1 MRIVTTYN
9 PAHWGLYVERNIESW
24 ARHIPAEIV
33 VYQEE
38 DRPIDNL
45 KVVRRK
51 LIDIPGLAK
60 FQASIRDFKP
70 AHGKFGAAYDYN
82 FDAWKFSR
90 KVYAQCDAA
99 TEDTDILIW
108 LDSDVFVERDIPA
121 ELWRE
126 LLEGQALATYQRPWY
141 HSETGIVIWN
151 NRHPQTRTFFNA
163 YRGIYDDGMIFRFST
178 GWHDCW
184 ALDAVVENC
193 KIGVADLTLVSG
205 ENAPDGLHV
214 VPSSV
219 LGEYLRHDKG
229 KRKFAA

>member
-9 PAHWGLYVERNIESW
+9 PAHWSLYVERNIESW

-33 VYQEE
+33 VYQED

-51 LIDIPGLAK
+51 LLDVPGLAR
-60 FQASIRDFKP
+60 FQHGIRDFKP

-90 KVYAQCDAA
+90 KVYAQWDAA
-99 TEDTDILIW
+99 QEDTDILVW
-108 LDSDVFVERDIPA
+108 LDSDVFVTDDIPND
-121 ELWRE
+121 LWRV
-126 LLEGQALATYQRPWY
+126 LLDGQAIATYQRPWY
-141 HSETGIVIWN
+141 HSETGIVLWN
-151 NRHPQTRTFFNA
+151 QRHSANVAFWRA

-184 ALDAVVENC
+184 ALDACVENL
-193 KIGVADLTLVSG
+193 KTPVSNLTTVDQG
-205 ENAPDGLHV
+205 HGDGLEV
-214 VPSSV
+214 VSTSI
-219 LGEYLRHDKG
+219 LGDYLRHDKG
-229 KRKFAA
+229 NRKYAA